1 MQDPALCRSVL
12 PVYCAV
18 AEGRR
23 QRQEHKAAGY
33 GGRGIKDAG
42 EVQPDPGESL
52 QRQKNN

>member
-1 MQDPALCRSVL
+1 
-12 PVYCAV
+12 V